1 MSLED
6 RRRRDT
12 FTLDVFPKK
21 SKSKSE
27 KKSSCKFMPDNE
39 RKVEVIDW
47 PVPYCV
53 FYLEKK

>member
-6 RRRRDT
+6 RRRRDS

-27 KKSSCKFMPDNE
+27 KKSSCKLFVSKKE
-39 RKVEVIDW
+39 IEIQYHKVLVVEV
-47 PVPYCV
+47 V
-53 FYLEKK
+53 